1 MGKRKRKFNIKFPT
15 EETPEEDNSMTTEA
29 ETPIVEE
36 ETSTTEE
43 ETPIAVEETPEVDVE
58 NLETET
64 QEEAENEP
72 AEEDTESTEE
82 VCEEE
87 NIEDSGTEEGE
98 EESTEEVCEEE
109 NEDNLDGDKKEEET
123 PNKTENSSID
133 YLDMARRIQADFD
146 NYRRHA
152 QEEIKK
158 ARIDGQTSVIEI
170 FLPCLDTF
178 KEAKKSIQDE
188 NILKGFE
195 MVENKINE
203 SLSSLGVV
211 KMDCIGQKYDPHL
224 HNVIAVMR
232 NDEYDNDIILDEY
245 QAGYKLNDKVLRYAK
260 VIVNKKED

>member
-1 MGKRKRKFNIKFPT
+1 MGKRKKNFGKKLPVDEEQTQESTLEEQESEVMEEELDAQMTVDDEEEPREEEPQDDLGEHEECDET
-15 EETPEEDNSMTTEA
+15 TEYEETK
-29 ETPIVEE
+29 
-36 ETSTTEE
+36 
-43 ETPIAVEETPEVDVE
+43 
-58 NLETET
+58 
-64 QEEAENEP
+64 
-72 AEEDTESTEE
+72 

-87 NIEDSGTEEGE
+87 PEQDKPG
-98 EESTEEVCEEE
+98 EE
-109 NEDNLDGDKKEEET
+109 NEEET
-123 PNKTENSSID
+123 NKNQTQTID
-133 YLDMARRIQADFD
+133 YLDMARRVQADFD

-158 ARIDGQTSVIEI
+158 SRLDGQASVIEV

-178 KEAKKSIQDE
+178 KEAKKNIQDE

-203 SLSSLGVV
+203 ALTNLGVE
-211 KMDCIGQKYDPHL
+211 KMQSIGQKYDPHL

-232 NDEYDNDIILDEY
+232 NDEYENDIILDEY

>member
-1 MGKRKRKFNIKFPT
+1 MGKRRKNFGKKLP
-15 EETPEEDNSMTTEA
+15 
-29 ETPIVEE
+29 VEE
-36 ETSTTEE
+36 EPTEE
-43 ETPIAVEETPEVDVE
+43 ETTVD
-58 NLETET
+58 
-64 QEEAENEP
+64 
-72 AEEDTESTEE
+72 
-82 VCEEE
+82 EEE
-87 NIEDSGTEEGE
+87 NEAVQDDEELDSQMMVDDEEKDAEEEVQDAPCEEGE
-98 EESTEEVCEEE
+98 ETDEQADDNSESQPDEEE
-109 NEDNLDGDKKEEET
+109 PEQENVEEKIEEEA
-123 PNKTENSSID
+123 NKSETQTID

-158 ARIDGQTSVIEI
+158 ARLDGQISVIEI

-178 KEAKKSIQDE
+178 KEAKKNIQDE

-203 SLSSLGVV
+203 ALTSLGVE
-211 KMDCIGQKYDPHL
+211 KMECIGQKYDPHV

-232 NDEYDNDIILDEY
+232 NDEYENDIILDEY